1 MRAYAYGAIKRCVKI
16 RTQIDATRL
25 YRAISEL
32 RKFTA
37 RWFMLRQASQAGGLW
52 GVTHMRQIAFIL
64 VIFFGLIHV
73 PGLHAQAV
81 PTFVGVRTFLGA
93 PYVTNLNDLH
103 ADFAVLGVPFDE
115 GTWGQPG
122 ERYGPRD
129 LRESSQEYNHDLTE
143 GFYYI
148 DGDRT
153 VLKGK
158 HWADV
163 GDVEIFPTVPAQ
175 TDDKITK
182 AVTTILAKKA
192 FPIILGGDHSIT
204 FPVVR
209 AFTAP
214 LTVVHFDAHLDT
226 WNGAPGNLDHASWV
240 NRTAQ
245 LPHVKNIVQ
254 IGMRGLANDP
264 EAVGNARKLHT
275 QIITSE
281 QIHRRGVEWALAQI
295 PQMGDIY
302 ISFDVDSMD
311 PTLAPGTGTLEPGGF
326 SFSEID
332 ELLMGVAARG
342 RLVGF
347 DVVEVNPYRDPSGRT
362 AQTAVRLLIDTL
374 GAAFH

>member
-1 MRAYAYGAIKRCVKI
+1 MKTIVVAIAVL
-16 RTQIDATRL
+16 A
-25 YRAISEL
+25 
-32 RKFTA
+32 
-37 RWFMLRQASQAGGLW
+37 ASGLAPCAC
-52 GVTHMRQIAFIL
+52 G
-64 VIFFGLIHV
+64 
-73 PGLHAQAV
+73 QAV

-163 GDVEIFPTVPAQ
+163 GDIEVYPTVPAQ
-175 TDDKITK
+175 TDDKITV
-182 AVTTILAKKA
+182 AVRTILSKKA
-192 FPIILGGDHSIT
+192 FPIVLGGDHSIT
-204 FPVVR
+204 FPVIR
-209 AFTAP
+209 AFNAP
-214 LTVVHFDAHLDT
+214 LTVIHFDAHLDT

-245 LPHVKNIVQ
+245 LPHVKSIVQ

-264 EAVGNARKLHT
+264 ESVGNARKLHT
-275 QIITSE
+275 LIVTSE
-281 QIHRRGVEWALAQI
+281 QIHRRGTEWTLGQI
-295 PQMGDIY
+295 PQQGDIY
-302 ISFDVDSMD
+302 ISLDVDSMD
-311 PTLAPGTGTLEPGGF
+311 PTLAPGTGTLEPGGL

-332 ELLMGVAARG
+332 ELLMGVASKG
-342 RLVGF
+342 HLVGF

-362 AQTAVRLLIDTL
+362 AQTAVRLMIDLL